1 MTYFDIYL
9 TALSMIGE
17 SENTSATADYQK
29 RAERLFT
36 HINASLYPLHRC
48 LGGEIIDADKFFIE
62 TLDTLFMLDERLV
75 ISASLELAS
84 LLIIDKMPS
93 VSEMLKERAE
103 EEKQSVAAT
112 GAAVASIKEVYG
124 V

>member
-17 SENTSATADYQK
+17 PENTSSTADYQK

-36 HINASLYPLHRC
+36 HINAGLYPLHRA
-48 LGGEIIDADKFFIE
+48 LGGEVIDADKFFIE
-62 TLDTLFMLDERLV
+62 TLDTIFMLDERLV
-75 ISASLELAS
+75 LTAALELAS

-103 EEKQSVAAT
+103 EEKQNVAAT
-112 GAAVASIKEVYG
+112 GAVVGTVKEVYG